1 VVVEADE
8 PAAEAVLDVYHGR
21 DGLWNPER
29 GVIEMPEGWEL
40 LPSGDAFLTRRVKAA
55 GEYWLVWRPRSR
67 SVPHRRL
74 LGLLAPS
81 AAIEAARAEAEAT
94 LEVRSTRQA
103 QGARY
108 RARREDDYRQELTEA
123 IVAFL
128 DFAPEH
134 AELAARIAADAAGR
148 AGEVG
153 SGRVGRT
160 RKLSLDQRAELAARA
175 LIRHRH
181 TSYEDRLETEVWDD
195 EYLYRQIKADAQQ
208 DVDGFLRQHRE
219 RPEAS

>member
-1 VVVEADE
+1 
-8 PAAEAVLDVYHGR
+8 
-21 DGLWNPER
+21 
-29 GVIEMPEGWEL
+29 MPEGWEF
-40 LPSGDAFLTRRVKAA
+40 LPTGDAFVTRRVKAA
-55 GEYWLVWRPRSR
+55 GDYWLVWRPRSR

-74 LGLLAPS
+74 LGLLAPT

-94 LEVRSTRQA
+94 LEVRSARQA

-108 RARREDDYRQELTEA
+108 RARREDDYRGELAEA

-128 DFAPEH
+128 DFVPEH
-134 AELAARIAADAAGR
+134 AELAATIAADAAGR

-181 TSYEDRLETEVWDD
+181 TDYEDRLEAEVWDD
-195 EYLYRQIKADAQQ
+195 EYLYRRVKADAQQ
-208 DVDGFLRQHRE
+208 GVDEFLRQHRE
-219 RPEAS
+219 RPARS